1 MKGKPTTM
9 KPIQKILVPIDF
21 STHSAEATRLA
32 ADLARRYGA
41 SLTVVHALQILTYAM
56 PEGYVVPTPEQFA
69 VIVSQLEGQ
78 LAGVKKD
85 ALAAGAANVETKLLQ
100 GGATSEILRVAQE
113 DGIDLI
119 VMGTHGRTGL
129 KHMLIGSIAEKVARH
144 ATCAVLT
151 THAAS

>member
-41 SLTVVHALQILTYAM
+41 SMTVVHALQILTYAM

-85 ALAAGAANVETKLLQ
+85 ALAAGASNVETKLLQ
-100 GGATSEILRVAQE
+100 GGATAEILRVAEE

-119 VMGTHGRTGL
+119 VMGTH
-129 KHMLIGSIAEKVARH
+129 
-144 ATCAVLT
+144 
-151 THAAS
+151 